1 MAVVA
6 ASTGTTI
13 YSSGAAA
20 IEEGSISVRL
30 HHQGGLK
37 GNPNRTRRG
46 GPPGGRDGT
55 DGGAWVLKV
64 DVRQADLESIVSASR
79 QRNLAVSVGIIG
91 LMLLAGGAL
100 VLYTRR
106 SRRLA
111 EQQIEFG
118 ANMADFGR
126 MESSR
131 KGRRLDLAAKE
142 LELLRLLVNHRGQ
155 VLTRE
160 RILKHVWKE
169 QPHITSRTVDVHI
182 AWLRQKLEDDPQS
195 PQHLLTIRGEGYSFR
210 R

>member
-1 MAVVA
+1 M
-6 ASTGTTI
+6 
-13 YSSGAAA
+13 
-20 IEEGSISVRL
+20 
-30 HHQGGLK
+30 
-37 GNPNRTRRG
+37 
-46 GPPGGRDGT
+46 
-55 DGGAWVLKV
+55 LKV